1 MNIQLPTKKGQPNT
15 DPTIEFQQLV
25 VIGANGSGKTRF
37 GSNIE
42 ERHFKNC
49 HRISAQKSLSMP
61 NRVSTK
67 SKDNAESEFLYGGW
81 MDSNPEY
88 YKTQGWKQSRWNNNL
103 NTFLLNDYE
112 KLMVLLHTEEFE
124 EALNFKEGRGSKP
137 ITKLDRVQKI
147 WEQVLPHR
155 KLIKRAGIIEAYP
168 VNEEAKVYNASEM
181 SDGERVVFYLIG
193 EVVCV
198 PANSIIIIDE
208 PEMHIHKSLIKTLFD
223 LIEIERP
230 DCAFI
235 YLTHDIDFAFTR
247 HNATKVWAKTYEGN
261 NVWDYEIL
269 NEEMPIPEQLYLEVL
284 GSRKPVI
291 FLEGDDSSIDYKIY
305 EQVYGEYTLKP
316 LGSCEKVIHS
326 VKSFNE
332 QNGFHHIQS
341 FGIIDKD
348 RRPTEEIPKLN
359 SKSIWVL
366 DVAEAEN
373 LLLLENIIKSLATHM
388 GKSPDDVFNEVKNNI
403 LAFFAGQLEAQIM
416 LHYKELLRK
425 ELFSLANFAS
435 KNIADTIAEVDGLYA
450 GINKQQLYDG
460 IKVEFEAVVNTN
472 NYNSALRLFNL
483 KNALIPQ
490 SKVCELTGIKNKEE
504 YLKLILTLLKKK
516 DAVSDLIKAEIDSR
530 VIKTAHNRVDGL
542 TACKR

>member
-15 DPTIEFQQLV
+15 NPNIEFGQLV
-25 VIGANGSGKTRF
+25 LVGANGAGKTRF
-37 GSNIE
+37 GSRIE
-42 ERHFKNC
+42 QLYLGRT
-49 HRISAQKSLSMP
+49 HRISAQKSLTLP
-61 NRVSTK
+61 FEVSPK
-67 SKDNAESEFLYGGW
+67 SKVRAEKEFHYG
-81 MDSNPEY
+81 Y
-88 YKTQGWKQSRWNNNL
+88 YWDRHDEQQQIEQKLGNRWGGKL
-103 NTFLLNDYE
+103 NTFLLDDYE
-112 KLMVLLHTEEFE
+112 KLMVLLHTEEYE
-124 EALNFKEGRGSKP
+124 ESLNFKEGRREKP
-137 ITKLDRVQKI
+137 TTKLDRVQRI
-147 WEQVLPHR
+147 WEAVLPHR
-155 KLIKRAGIIEAYP
+155 KLLKRAGIIETYP
-168 VNEEAKVYNASEM
+168 TGDEQNKYNASEM
-181 SDGERVVFYLIG
+181 SDGERVIFYLVG
-193 EVVCV
+193 EVVCA
-198 PANSIIIIDE
+198 PINSIIIIDE
-208 PEMHIHKSLIKTLFD
+208 PEMHIHKSIIKTLYD
-223 LIEIERP
+223 LIENERP
-230 DCAFI
+230 DCAFV
-235 YLTHDIDFAFTR
+235 YLTHDIDFAFSR
-247 HNATKVWAKTYEGN
+247 QNAIKIWAKSFEGN
-261 NVWDYEIL
+261 DVWDYEIL
-269 NEEMPIPEQLYLEVL
+269 DEAMPIPEQLYLEVL

-359 SKSIWVL
+359 SKSIWIL

-388 GKSPDDVFNEVKNNI
+388 GKNPDEVFNEVKNNI

-425 ELFSLANFAS
+425 ELFTLANFTS
-435 KNIADTIAEVDGLYA
+435 KNIADTIAEVDGLYT
-450 GINKQQLYDG
+450 GINKQQIYDS

-472 NYNSALRLFNL
+472 DYNTALRLFNL

-504 YLKLILTLLKKK
+504 YLKLVLTLLKKK
-516 DAVSDLIKAEIDSR
+516 DAVSDLIKAEIDGR
-530 VIKTAHNRVDGL
+530 VIKTAHNIGI
-542 TACKR
+542 AASGA